1 MDNQNKNNQQNEIKK
16 SALTGSY
23 IISGEGDKK
32 NKSNEYKNRNTF
44 SGSFVEAPG
53 SDILKILGKLFKK

>member
-23 IISGEGDKK
+23 IISEEDDKT
-32 NKSNEYKNRNTF
+32 NKRNEYKNKNTC
-44 SGSFVEAPG
+44 SGSFVESP
-53 SDILKILGKLFKK
+53 ILKIFGKLLKK